1 MNSLLD
7 ALQEGRLLE
16 LPDNDKERSLQLLS
30 CLIEAIPSLPA
41 GTDVAGLVM
50 AREKTSNTTIGMGWA
65 CPHARIAFEGDLF
78 CAIGWSPTGID
89 YGIPNGPLVRLIVM
103 YLVPENQKNYYL
115 KEVSMLA
122 RALKKEPGFEH
133 LEAISDLNEVRNRL
147 LDLISSS
154 KEVAGPEAR
163 ARMIQLE
170 TRESAAA
177 AAAAAMPLALTNM
190 LIEPVSLV
198 VSPGTRPV
206 VLTQN
211 RELLDALDNNPALAN
226 AIALNGAHESAPW
239 RVLRRGSTPYQG
251 DRVLYDCLAI
261 RPTNFRPQG
270 GR

>member
-1 MNSLLD
+1 
-7 ALQEGRLLE
+7 
-16 LPDNDKERSLQLLS
+16 LPDNDNERSLELLS

-41 GTDVAGLVM
+41 GTDEASLVM
-50 AREKTSNTTIGMGWA
+50 ARERTSNTTIGMGWA
-65 CPHARIAFEGDLF
+65 CPHARIAFEGDLL

-103 YLVPENQKNYYL
+103 YLVPEKPEELLPERSLDAGPRPQEGTRL
-115 KEVSMLA
+115 
-122 RALKKEPGFEH
+122 RTPG
-133 LEAISDLNEVRNRL
+133 NRFGPQRSSKPL

-170 TRESAAA
+170 TRESTAA
-177 AAAAAMPLALTNM
+177 AAAAAMPLALSNM

-198 VSPGTRPV
+198 VSPGARPI

-211 RELLDALDNNPALAN
+211 RELLDALDGNTALAD
-226 AIALNGAHESAPW
+226 AIALEGTHEAASW
-239 RVLRRGSTPYQG
+239 RVLRRSSIPYQG
-251 DRVLYDCLAI
+251 ERILYDCLAI
-261 RPTNFRPQG
+261 RPTLIKSPG

>member
-16 LPDNDKERSLQLLS
+16 LPDNDKERSLELLS

-41 GTDVAGLVM
+41 GTDVASLVM
-50 AREKTSNTTIGMGWA
+50 ARERTSNTTIGMGWA
-65 CPHARIAFEGDLF
+65 CPHARIAFEGDLL

-133 LEAISDLNEVRNRL
+133 LETVSDLNEVRNRL

-170 TRESAAA
+170 TRESTAA
-177 AAAAAMPLALTNM
+177 AAAAAMPLALSNM

-198 VSPGTRPV
+198 VSPGARPI

-211 RELLDALDNNPALAN
+211 RELLDALDGNTALAD
-226 AIALNGAHESAPW
+226 AIALEGTHEAASW
-239 RVLRRGSTPYQG
+239 RVLRRSSIPYQG
-251 DRVLYDCLAI
+251 ERILYDCLAI
-261 RPTNFRPQG
+261 RPTLIKSPG